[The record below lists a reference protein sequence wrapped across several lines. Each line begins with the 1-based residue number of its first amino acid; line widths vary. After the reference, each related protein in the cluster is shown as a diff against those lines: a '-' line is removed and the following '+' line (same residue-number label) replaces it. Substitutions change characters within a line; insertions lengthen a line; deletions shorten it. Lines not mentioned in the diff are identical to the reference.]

1 MPEPAPDD
9 SPTIPI
15 ETPPWSRL
23 PDLHLGWDLD
33 GDGDIEGIETKVP
46 EPAVVRGV
54 IATVV
59 PLAGLIVGKTLDLA
73 WVDPALAVYAVVV
86 PLALGLL
93 IRRKVTPVRR

>member
-1 MPEPAPDD
+1 MTTPFPADD
-9 SPTIPI
+9 SPTVPIP
-15 ETPPWSRL
+15 EPLPWQLR
-23 PDLHLGWDLD
+23 LGWDVD

-59 PLAGLIVGKTLDLA
+59 PLVGLIVGKTLDLA